1 MNEDQ
6 RSEGFENM
14 NNGLNQAQDQ
24 QVLAEPDEQNI
35 MVGMA
40 LMPTL
45 QQDTASRVWEEA
57 RTKEATKL
65 WDKFFSKGNP
75 GDFIVKIP
83 TNWSYFFTSMLLS
96 LETFDWAT
104 KFLSSTA
111 IAQISNSQGN
121 ISFSIPKQCPVIK
134 KICVLSSENVS
145 TEAGS
150 SMGQDS
156 GKNKGVLIQ
165 EIEEIGTPY
174 KKRRATRG

>member
-65 WDKFFSKGNP
+65 WDKFFSK
-75 GDFIVKIP
+75 
-83 TNWSYFFTSMLLS
+83 
-96 LETFDWAT
+96 ETFDWAT

-111 IAQISNSQGN
+111 IAQISNSQ
-121 ISFSIPKQCPVIK
+121 
-134 KICVLSSENVS
+134 
-145 TEAGS
+145 EAGS

-165 EIEEIGTPY
+165 EIEEIA
-174 KKRRATRG
+174 K